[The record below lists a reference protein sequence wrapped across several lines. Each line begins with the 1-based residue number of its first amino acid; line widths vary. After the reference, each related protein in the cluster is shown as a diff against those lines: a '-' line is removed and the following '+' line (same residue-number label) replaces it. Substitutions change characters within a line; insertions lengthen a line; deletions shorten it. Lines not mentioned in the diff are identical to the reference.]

1 MTFQELQTLV
11 AQAVAARGYREGWAD
26 EQYAARQVCKAVE
39 ELGEVQTAIEWRSWA
54 PNWAGGLQFTS
65 LYARRSFD
73 SIDDWGQVVDVDCK
87 KVAPELADVVIPLL
101 VLAETLGIDLE
112 QEIRTKALGDVD
124 RGVRGEKPEMQ
135 EPEWWC
141 SQCGGA
147 MSATEAQQQ
156 LASEGAVYCAKCKQW
171 WIDNPPVQEPEWVPL
186 SELRVGAIFETQAG
200 ARAVKSQYS
209 HHHWTDTSSYQT
221 QCTCVLL
228 DSGEYAHFKDGNT
241 TLVREIV
248 I

>member
-1 MTFQELQTLV
+1 MTLQELQTLV
-11 AQAVAARGYREGWAD
+11 AQAVEARGYRQGWTD

-39 ELGEVQTAIEWRSWA
+39 ELGEVQAAIEWRSWI
-54 PNWAGGLQFTS
+54 PNWAGGLQFTG
-65 LYARRSFD
+65 LYARKSFD
-73 SIDDWGQVVDVDCK
+73 GMDDWGQVVDVDCK

-112 QEIRTKALGDVD
+112 QEIRTKALGDVE
-124 RGVRGEKPEMQ
+124 RGVRGEKPETG
-135 EPEWWC
+135 EIFISTGE
-141 SQCGGA
+141 S
-147 MSATEAQQQ
+147 
-156 LASEGAVYCAKCKQW
+156 LAEVERLGKGRRVA
-171 WIDNPPVQEPEWVPL
+171 QEPEWVPL